1 MIETLTT
8 IPDRLDNHVS
18 HGREA
23 AVDKVLR
30 EQSEKFEAAFLT
42 EMLRHS
48 GLGKMRDGLNGGAGE
63 ARFSGFL
70 IEAYA
75 EKLSQSGQIGLADR
89 IYRDLVTRS
98 GQQ

>member
-1 MIETLTT
+1 MIEALTT
-8 IPDRLDNHVS
+8 IPDHVGDQVS
-18 HGREA
+18 QRRDA
-23 AVDKVLR
+23 SVDRILR

-75 EKLSQSGQIGLADR
+75 EKLAQSGQIGLADH
-89 IYRDLVTRS
+89 IYRDLVARG
-98 GQQ
+98 GQE